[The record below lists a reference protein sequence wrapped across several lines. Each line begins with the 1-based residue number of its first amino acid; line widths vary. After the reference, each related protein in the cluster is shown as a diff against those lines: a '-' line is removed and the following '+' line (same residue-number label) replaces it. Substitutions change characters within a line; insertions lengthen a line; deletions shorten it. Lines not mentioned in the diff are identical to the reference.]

1 MGSKVYDVVLKFYIN
16 FLGGWGDFRKQE
28 HLFVLKQY
36 LELIEAKES
45 SRVVHVIIRA
55 VIQTAAS

>member
-1 MGSKVYDVVLKFYIN
+1 MGSNVYDVVLKFYIN
-16 FLGGWGDFRKQE
+16 FLGGLGGDFRKQE

-45 SRVVHVIIRA
+45 SIVVHVIISCNPNR
-55 VIQTAAS
+55 S